1 MIKRRWLTCILAI
14 AAALCMGICAIGC
27 KPQDDPNKDKIPKL
41 TLSAATLELGL
52 FESKTLTATLEN
64 INGTIVWSST
74 DPSVITVVEGKV
86 TAKKIG
92 NATVKVTAGILSA
105 ECAVTVVRGTLTP
118 EFDTLEET
126 LTLVKGSAYPLDAS
140 MVLGGEAF
148 DLAEV
153 SFELIG
159 TDGVIEISEEGVITA
174 KEYGTQNVTVK
185 AVYNDIT
192 LAEQTIAVTVIE
204 SGAIETGLAGNE
216 LSLTATAIAD
226 GAVNKF
232 DTSAFKT
239 MVNGADVKK
248 EITLTSSDASIV
260 EISGKEIIA
269 KKAGE
274 ATVTAKFTAD
284 SETVYDVAVKVNVSK
299 ETVTVKT
306 DFFEQS
312 EKDARTTETGKTA
325 LDFSEKEVYLDVSE
339 ITAVYSGETALDIAN
354 EGNVLTLTNA
364 PAGENEYKLVSDR
377 VDVIINA
384 FIYQTAIS
392 SAEEYKAWFGEI
404 GAFCGYSI
412 LTADIDLA
420 GATVGTASWWA
431 GTLDGRG
438 HTVAN
443 FNTENGLMGQSNE
456 NACFKN
462 IQFVNMVV
470 DGYEGGVVGQDFLG
484 TLENVLIFANIK
496 NAQEIQSVVGKNEYQ
511 ACKMTN
517 VIIFASADNADSKY
531 YGFGQSYSQSSGLTT
546 DNVYLV
552 FGKEI
557 TLKKDTA
564 TSNNAVLCEN
574 VAGLLEVIDKTAFE
588 KAGWT
593 VSDGKIPVM
602 GDYTAAMENAF
613 YSINGKLEANSEV
626 TIESSLFDGEYSLK
640 EPVEGIS
647 LSGNKI
653 TIGDVGTA
661 KDFIVVVKSKS
672 FENIA
677 VEIPL
682 STYKYNNV
690 TYGAKYLATKDGKT
704 SLDTSK
710 IPNFSGEFVKVAVD
724 NIPAAST
731 VSDSIVTF
739 DNNAVG
745 NKTIS
750 VYTESDV
757 FTFNTVVADVVISTP
772 QDLFDALRQD
782 GTVATRRYIV
792 LANDLQMDDT
802 EIKAGFCCD
811 FVFDGLG
818 YTIYDAYDYCGLFRN
833 DVNTITV
840 KNINFVNLKSYMSIL
855 GGKPV
860 GKVVY
865 ENVNLINCKIRGNTN
880 DFFLLYS
887 KNYEGNE
894 VVFKNCNIDFAID
907 DPNLADKP
915 FALVQDEG
923 FGSITFDNVKVTSN
937 GTIVKIGEDGYGANF
952 TVSNLTITDKR
963 DLTVIT
969 YDGNLIANGSETI
982 LDLAKLSNA
991 IDGTSIKTVYIG
1003 GAEVSFKVENG
1014 ILYIGKSV
1022 IGMTDIEIFTE
1033 NAKYTVA
1040 VTINDWKQNVTYSE
1054 KHVKRT
1060 DGNIVFDLSKLSNFS
1075 GDVTGVKFGE
1085 ASLNFTQS
1093 GNSLT
1098 VSNVSAWGESSFVI
1112 ASTAGEY
1119 KFTTIVATDYIS
1131 DEASWRT
1138 FVQTGTAKRY
1148 ALFTADIEIN
1158 QDDNELSATALDEIV
1173 IDGQNHKI
1181 FGKTSDS
1188 GVENYLY
1195 DWSGV
1200 FAKGIKNS
1208 TIKNIEFTRI
1218 KGFWSIFG
1226 WKTEGDV
1233 IFDNITV
1240 NTGFIPNGKDLE
1252 GITIARVME
1261 NSNFT
1266 IKNSSFNLVIGDD
1279 YVNTA
1284 YPLCSIYAGA
1294 TLNIIDTKITF
1305 NGTMVKPG
1313 EKYKEAVWGSNG
1325 TVNVTNSTFKDKD
1338 DVDDTKVTYTD
1349 GYVKTDGSK
1358 ITIDFSKIEGATV
1371 SGITSAYVG
1380 ADACSVSESDSGVT
1394 ISTAAVGE
1402 KTIKLITS
1410 SSTYVFDIV
1419 IAEVVLSDSAT
1430 FRAWATAGEAVS
1442 GGKYAVVSQDITM
1455 DSGELNAVWFAG
1467 WTLNGL
1473 GHSINNLYDWSGF
1486 IEGGTKDITMKNI
1499 RIEGGSETFSSI
1511 LGDDWLG
1518 TNNFEN
1524 VVFHVTIKGNY
1535 ATALL
1540 FDRIRPDTVCN
1551 FKNCSVNIYFQD
1563 TEFAKN
1569 ALPLYTIKG
1578 GSGSVTINME
1588 NSEINSY
1595 GVISEVPAGVN
1606 RDSTSII
1613 KDQNGN
1619 K

>member
-27 KPQDDPNKDKIPKL
+27 KPQDDPNKNKTPKL

-92 NATVKVTAGILSA
+92 NATVKVTAGILSE

-140 MVLGGEAF
+140 LVLGGESF

-153 SFELIG
+153 SFELVG

-174 KEYGTQNVTVK
+174 KKYGTQSVTVK

-204 SGAIETGLAGNE
+204 SGAIETGLASNE

-325 LDFSEKEVYLDVSE
+325 LDFSEKDVYLDVSE
-339 ITAVYSGETALDIAN
+339 ITAVYSGETSLEFAK

-364 PAGENEYKLVSDR
+364 AAGENEYKLVSDR

-496 NAQEIQSVVGKNEYQ
+496 NAKEVQSVVGKNEYQ

-517 VIIFASADNADSKY
+517 VIIFASADNAESKY

-672 FENIA
+672 FENVA

-772 QDLFDALRQD
+772 QDLFDALRPD
-782 GTVATRRYIV
+782 YALANRRYIV

-802 EIKAGFCCD
+802 EINAGFCCD

-833 DVNTITV
+833 NVNTITV

-865 ENVNLINCKIRGNTN
+865 ENVNLINCKIRDNPYE
-880 DFFLLYS
+880 FFLLYS
-887 KNYEGNE
+887 ANYEGNE
-894 VVFKNCNIDFAID
+894 VIFKNCNIDFAID
-907 DPNLADKP
+907 ANLADKP

-937 GTIVKIGEDGYGANF
+937 GTIVKIGEDGYGTNF

-1040 VTINDWKQNVTYSE
+1040 VTVNDWKQNVTYSE

-1075 GDVTGVKFGE
+1075 GNVTGVKFGE

-1098 VSNVSAWGESSFVI
+1098 VSNVSAWDESSFVI

-1119 KFTTIVATDYIS
+1119 KFTTIVVTDYIS
-1131 DEASWRT
+1131 DEASWKA
-1138 FVQTGTAKRY
+1138 FMEDGTAKRY
-1148 ALFTADIEIN
+1148 ALFTSDIEITTEGISTAFL
-1158 QDDNELSATALDEIV
+1158 NEVV
-1173 IDGQNHKI
+1173 IDGDNHKI
-1181 FGKTSDS
+1181 AGNEP
-1188 GVENYLY
+1188 VYN
-1195 DWSGV
+1195 WSGL
-1200 FAKGIKNS
+1200 FANS
-1208 TIKNIEFTRI
+1208 LTDATIKNIEFNRV
-1218 KGFWSIFG
+1218 KGFWSLFG
-1226 WKTEGDV
+1226 WKMTDV
-1233 IFDNITV
+1233 VFDNITV
-1240 NTGFIPNGKDLE
+1240 KTGFIPNGENTE
-1252 GITIARVME
+1252 GLLVACVND
-1261 NSNFT
+1261 NSTFTVKNCDFNFV
-1266 IKNSSFNLVIGDD
+1266 IDNSF
-1279 YVNTA
+1279 VNTA
-1284 YPLCSIYAGA
+1284 YPLCTINSGA

-1313 EKYKEAVWGSNG
+1313 EKYGEADWGSNG

-1371 SGITSAYVG
+1371 SEITSAYVG

-1394 ISTAAVGE
+1394 ISTEAVGE

-1430 FRAWATAGEAVS
+1430 FRAWATAGEDVS

-1455 DSGELNAVWFAG
+1455 DSGELNTNWFAG

-1473 GHSINNLYDWSGF
+1473 GHSIKNLYDWSGF
-1486 IEGGTKDITMKNI
+1486 TESGTGGITMKNI
-1499 RIEGGSETFSSI
+1499 RIEGDSETYSSI
-1511 LGDDWLG
+1511 LGNDWYG

-1535 ATALL
+1535 ATAIL
-1540 FDRIRPDTVCN
+1540 FDGIRDGAVCN
-1551 FKNCSVNIYFQD
+1551 FKNSSFNIYFSD
-1563 TEFAKN
+1563 TEFAKT
-1569 ALPLYTIKG
+1569 ALPLHTMKG
-1578 GSGSVTINME
+1578 GSGSITINME